1 MSETG
6 AGEIT
11 NRDMDFKSRQGLQI
25 GAEQKCITAGCSNN
39 SCSNMV
45 ELFKNMFRDS
55 DIAKTFQLGPNKVKY
70 LANFD
75 RKSYLKDLLAESIK
89 KFDCY
94 IVSFDESLNKL
105 TQNCEM
111 DLLLR
116 YFDSSDDRVK
126 VRFYHSCFLGHAT
139 HSDFVQQLNDATK
152 DLNLTTCTKFQ

>member
-1 MSETG
+1 M
-6 AGEIT
+6 
-11 NRDMDFKSRQGLQI
+11 
-25 GAEQKCITAGCSNN
+25 
-39 SCSNMV
+39 
-45 ELFKNMFRDS
+45 
-55 DIAKTFQLGPNKVKY
+55 KY

-75 RKSYLKDLLAESIK
+75 IKSYLKDLLAESIK